1 VAPEVRFILFQAI
14 IILPF
19 IAGSF
24 LKSRLDD
31 PSRIAKKLLT
41 LNIYCL
47 DPAIILWSIWGL
59 SFSFSML
66 ILPLAG
72 LFLVTGG
79 FASGKLLSPLLSG
92 DSRRKSIFTI
102 SSSLANHGFT
112 MGGFLCYL
120 FMGERGLGLSSL
132 FLLYFTPYTFLFIF
146 PYSRMA
152 SAGAS
157 GRMPG
162 IRQNLLTLQNM
173 PLYAALS
180 ALLLHGL
187 GIHRPVFAFPLD
199 VLLMLS
205 IGLYYLTLG
214 MNFSFGR
221 ILAVKQ
227 EHFFLGLI
235 KFIMLP
241 LITLVIVN
249 LFSLDHDIKT
259 VILLESCMP
268 AAIYSV
274 VSAVLFDLDPE
285 AASSMFVVNTLAFI
299 MLVLPLLFVLM
310 PWIH

>member
-1 VAPEVRFILFQAI
+1 
-14 IILPF
+14 
-19 IAGSF
+19 
-24 LKSRLDD
+24 
-31 PSRIAKKLLT
+31 
-41 LNIYCL
+41 
-47 DPAIILWSIWGL
+47 
-59 SFSFSML
+59 
-66 ILPLAG
+66 
-72 LFLVTGG
+72 
-79 FASGKLLSPLLSG
+79 
-92 DSRRKSIFTI
+92 
-102 SSSLANHGFT
+102 
-112 MGGFLCYL
+112 
-120 FMGERGLGLSSL
+120 
-132 FLLYFTPYTFLFIF
+132 
-146 PYSRMA
+146 
-152 SAGAS
+152 
-157 GRMPG
+157 
-162 IRQNLLTLQNM
+162 
-173 PLYAALS
+173 
-180 ALLLHGL
+180 
-187 GIHRPVFAFPLD
+187 
-199 VLLMLS
+199 MLS

>member
-1 VAPEVRFILFQAI
+1 MRFILFQSI

-31 PSRIAKKLLT
+31 PSRTAKNLLSV
-41 LNIYCL
+41 NIYCL
-47 DPAIILWSIWGL
+47 DPVVILWSIWGL
-59 SFSFSML
+59 TFSFSML

-72 LFLVTGG
+72 LFLVTAG
-79 FASGKLLSPLLSG
+79 FASGKILTSFLNG
-92 DSRRKSIFTI
+92 DSRRQSIFI
-102 SSSLANHGFT
+102 VSSSLANHGFT

-146 PYSRMA
+146 PYSRRA
-152 SAGAS
+152 SAGAA

-162 IRQNLLTLQNM
+162 IKQNLLTLQNM

-187 GIHRPVFAFPLD
+187 GIHRPAVVFPLD
-199 VLLMLS
+199 FLLMLS

-227 EHFFLGLI
+227 EHLFLCII
-235 KFIMLP
+235 KFILLP
-241 LITLVIVN
+241 FLTLVLVN
-249 LFSLDHDIKT
+249 IFSLDHDIKT

-285 AASSMFVVNTLAFI
+285 AASGMFVVNTIVFI
-299 MLVLPLLFVLM
+299 MLVLPLLFILIPSM
-310 PWIH
+310 P